1 MNVVHAVLIAAGEPG
16 GTIESHH
23 AWWPEWYEIV
33 FGGFA
38 SLLIFAALWKFALP
52 QIKKGLVARSEK
64 IQAALDG
71 SANALTEAKAAA
83 TQIRANK
90 GDLQAERARILAEAD
105 QTAER
110 VRTEGTR
117 RIAAEIA
124 EVEAKASADIAA
136 AQGRAQAELQ
146 ADVASI
152 ASAATEQVVVGS
164 LDAATQ
170 QRLIEDFISKVG
182 ASR

>member
-1 MNVVHAVLIAAGEPG
+1 MSRLHGILLAAEEHG

-38 SLLIFAALWKFALP
+38 SLLVFAALWKFAIPAL
-52 QIKKGLVARSEK
+52 KKSLGARSEK

-71 SANALTEAKAAA
+71 SATALTDAKAAA

-90 GDLQAERARILAEAD
+90 GDLQAERSRILAEAD

-124 EVEAKASADIAA
+124 EVRAKGEADVAA
-136 AQGRAQAELQ
+136 AQGRAQAELH
-146 ADVASI
+146 ADVAAI
-152 ASAATEQVVVGS
+152 ASAATEQVVAGS
-164 LDAATQ
+164 LDGATQ